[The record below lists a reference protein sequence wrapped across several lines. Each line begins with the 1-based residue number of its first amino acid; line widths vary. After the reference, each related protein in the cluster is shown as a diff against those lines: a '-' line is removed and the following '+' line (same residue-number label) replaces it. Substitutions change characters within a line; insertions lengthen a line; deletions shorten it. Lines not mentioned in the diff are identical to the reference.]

1 MVRENRA
8 AAGLSGDD
16 ARLILALRAS
26 SLLEGGRLAML
37 RPERRERLVSMATR
51 LGLRP
56 FDAHLVIAIAQEAAR
71 RGERVDGGD
80 AAGRLR
86 LVPMAGHGGGVRG
99 SVMADARLDVGARV
113 DRRCDGD
120 GGGEWFRLLVAAG
133 LAAVLLIAAV
143 RWLFG

>member
-1 MVRENRA
+1 
-8 AAGLSGDD
+8 
-16 ARLILALRAS
+16 
-26 SLLEGGRLAML
+26 ML

-80 AAGRLR
+80 AVGRLR

-99 SVMADARLDVGARV
+99 SVMADARADVDARV
-113 DRRCDGD
+113 DRRRDVDRD